1 PESNVN
7 LNVYLKDDFTKKALL
22 NKVIELKP
30 DMLVVSGW
38 MIPEYIW
45 VAKKVKQK
53 SIIPIVAY
61 SDTPWK
67 NTLRQKLNSLVSCFY
82 VKKAFT
88 HLWVSGIR
96 QYDYARKLGFSND
109 RIILNSLSADVDLF
123 SKTNMELKKQDY
135 PKKFIYIGR

>member
-1 PESNVN
+1 
-7 LNVYLKDDFTKKALL
+7 
-22 NKVIELKP
+22 
-30 DMLVVSGW
+30 
-38 MIPEYIW
+38 
-45 VAKKVKQK
+45 
-53 SIIPIVAY
+53 PIVAY

-135 PKKFIYIGR
+135 PKKFIYIGRFVKIKGLENLLNAWDSINEKEGWTLTIIGAGDLKE